1 MWQARTVNCKSFQMA
16 GNRVLAGE
24 SVDVTKMSFIC
35 LLSKH
40 YCWVFI
46 CLLSKHYCWVR
57 LVCNLCRAV
66 QTHCDIFNVHHL
78 INEI

>member
-1 MWQARTVNCKSFQMA
+1 MLQARTVNCKSFQMA

-40 YCWVFI
+40 YCWV
-46 CLLSKHYCWVR
+46 R